1 MYSQLMIQR
10 NMDGY
15 ATTTEKSELK
25 EVLKK
30 IRETIPDEDEEW
42 TEQTFTV
49 IVTLLELWR
58 HG

>member
-30 IRETIPDEDEEW
+30 IRETIPDEDEE
-42 TEQTFTV
+42 
-49 IVTLLELWR
+49 
-58 HG
+58 